1 MLTEDYVITDE
12 SLISGESENV
22 EKGLNVDPILISGT
36 YIIDGSAKAMG
47 KIFFNAG

>member
-36 YIIDGSAKAMG
+36 YIIDGSG
-47 KIFFNAG
+47 